1 MVEDDSSNSR
11 KVRFHSRVQFKTI
24 RHVANFSDD
33 EIRDGWYN
41 KKDFMRMSDEVSEI
55 AKLVANG
62 QTVYEGE
69 ELCTRG
75 LEHLVEEDVADYRA
89 EKMIESIDAVLDE
102 QDEQIDE
109 NIYDPYTIA
118 EVYGDI
124 VTPLLRE
131 AYLVGLRDAK
141 EGAAAAAAIPDIR
154 DDYMTTS
161 TSNNRPAAAAPP
173 PSSLSKKKTTA
184 NKDSSKW
191 VSGSNQSGDNSVKAP
206 RRRKSNNSSIAD
218 LTGQL
223 EDLDPTD
230 RDTSN
235 SEDLV
240 ADDDDDDDEDISDVE
255 ISDTDHDDEE
265 DGEENLNSSLHSM
278 SNHEQQQKAV
288 RSTKTII
295 NEPDKKKIDMKKNK
309 AKEKEDLRKKLLAS
323 KDGKAEVVESKSPP
337 TSPTR
342 KNRRKAI
349 DRKAGTELSPFVIQR
364 DGKIKFRNYDEDQK
378 KREQSR
384 QRKESIKS
392 SLFSMLDQEDDDAEL
407 AAFLAT
413 PSKKKPNKLYSVQS
427 RTFFTKGGPKK
438 KS

>member
-1 MVEDDSSNSR
+1 MVEDGSNNSR
-11 KVRFHSRVQFKTI
+11 KVKFHSRVQFKTI

-41 KKDFMRMSDEVSEI
+41 KKDFIRMSDEVGEI

-141 EGAAAAAAIPDIR
+141 EGAAAAAAIPDIH
-154 DDYMTTS
+154 DDYTT
-161 TSNNRPAAAAPP
+161 TRNGNRSAAAASAS
-173 PSSLSKKKTTA
+173 SSLSQKKTPA
-184 NKDSSKW
+184 KKDSSKW
-191 VSGSNQSGDNSVKAP
+191 VSGSDNSGDNSVKAP

-218 LTGQL
+218 LAGQL
-223 EDLDPTD
+223 EDLESTD
-230 RDTSN
+230 RDTNN

-240 ADDDDDDDEDISDVE
+240 VDDDDDEEDISDVE
-255 ISDTDHDDEE
+255 ISDTDHDDGE

-278 SNHEQQQKAV
+278 SNYDQHQKTAKP
-288 RSTKTII
+288 TKTII
-295 NEPDKKKIDMKKNK
+295 NEPDKKKIDMKKKNK
-309 AKEKEDLRKKLLAS
+309 AKEKEELRKKLLAS
-323 KDGKAEVVESKSPP
+323 KDGPAVVEPKSPP

-342 KNRRKAI
+342 RNRRKAI
-349 DRKAGTELSPFVIQR
+349 DRKAGTELTPFVIQR
-364 DGKIKFRNYDEDQK
+364 DGKIKFRNYNEDQK

-392 SLFSMLDQEDDDAEL
+392 SLFSMLDEEDDDADL
-407 AAFLAT
+407 AAFLAK